1 MSASEK
7 TINTFAT
14 RVRQMILKFEDI
26 KHENAELYAMVDE
39 RDAKIKELQE
49 KLTQAKHDYDS
60 LKMAKMMTISD
71 SDMEDDA
78 EAHRQAHQRCQQ
90 VYNATERQV
99 ITIGA
104 EADQMEDK
112 LQIRLHVYDT
122 DLTVRIPREDEEY
135 YRKSAKLIDEIVNS
149 YAKIFKGRK
158 SDKEILYMA
167 LIDVALRFEK
177 ESDKNDTQPYNDIL
191 DKLTAEIEDTLAK

>member
-1 MSASEK
+1 M
-7 TINTFAT
+7 
-14 RVRQMILKFEDI
+14 
-26 KHENAELYAMVDE
+26 
-39 RDAKIKELQE
+39 
-49 KLTQAKHDYDS
+49 
-60 LKMAKMMTISD
+60 
-71 SDMEDDA
+71 
-78 EAHRQAHQRCQQ
+78 
-90 VYNATERQV
+90 YNATERQV
-99 ITIGA
+99 ITIEA